1 MKDLSELR
9 IYRLAVEIAELVW
22 QEVMTWDSFAK
33 WTLGKQLVDAA
44 DGIAATMMEGY
55 YRFSPAEQRKF
66 FQYAFSSAKETAL
79 DWWRAKQRNL
89 ISSEGRY
96 KEVQK
101 KLDDLLPQTMNY
113 IHAVKSK
120 TITK

>member
-9 IYRLAVEIAELVW
+9 IYRLGVEIAELIWADVIVW
-22 QEVMTWDSFAK
+22 ESFAK
-33 WTLGKQLVDAA
+33 WTVGTQLVEAS

-66 FQYAFSSAKETAL
+66 FQYALASGKETAL
-79 DWWRAKQRNL
+79 WWWRAKQRNL
-89 ISSEGRY
+89 ISSEDRY

-101 KLDDLLPQTMNY
+101 MLDDLLPQTMNY
-113 IHAVKSK
+113 ILAMKSK
-120 TITK
+120 AAK